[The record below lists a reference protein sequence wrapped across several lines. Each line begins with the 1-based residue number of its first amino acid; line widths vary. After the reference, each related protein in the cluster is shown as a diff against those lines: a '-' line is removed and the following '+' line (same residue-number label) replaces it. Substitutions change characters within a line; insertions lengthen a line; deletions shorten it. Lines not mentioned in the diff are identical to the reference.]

1 MSANTRFGQLALHPF
16 VDRRSGNL
24 RWVVIAAVAV
34 AVLMVYVG
42 GKVQFYRIGYQIDEL
57 EKQKRDLE
65 RANRSLQIEASS
77 LTSPA
82 RIEEIAVKRLG
93 MVRPPKENIIV
104 VKRMAPAPAAPSGRE
119 EDRGG
124 R

>member
-1 MSANTRFGQLALHPF
+1 MSSRLGQLALHPF

-24 RWVVIAAVAV
+24 RWVVIAAAV
-34 AVLMVYVG
+34 VVILMVYVG
-42 GKVQFYRIGYQIDEL
+42 GKVQFYRLGYQIDGL

-77 LTSPA
+77 LTAPG

-93 MVRPPKENIIV
+93 MVRPAKENIVV
-104 VKRMAPAPAAPSGRE
+104 VKRMTTAPGPAAERG
-119 EDRGG
+119 EDRG